1 MSNYTQF
8 NIYRKQMIELGLNTK
23 QYAQLLE
30 MPYEVVKDI
39 IYDKKGDYSMGIKD
53 LLRKNMMN
61 KHQELEKDF
70 DNTKMKAS
78 EIKMNEKINNEIEE
92 WYDKEYTVEMLKEKL
107 NINSNKEFER
117 EYDIM
122 IDGSKASHWFYAC
135 LLSKKFLDK
144 IAINVKKQF
153 IEQLYDIIVND
164 NSSKYKANNKL
175 TVTIKENNEYI
186 DWYKTFNSQ
195 EFMKKYNLTN
205 RQIANDMN
213 MAYSS
218 ACILTSGN
226 YVSRKGIKKYYEYVN
241 EIEEKN
247 IEVLDIEDKQETYE
261 AKVNENVIDEPYV
274 KVVENGNNTILKPQP
289 VILNV
294 SEIKD
299 DEVLSMPRELAKNI
313 ADSID
318 EHIAKTTNEML
329 RKILINRLTE
339 EEKTLIK
346 IFGGKIC

>member
-78 EIKMNEKINNEIEE
+78 EIKMNEKINNE
-92 WYDKEYTVEMLKEKL
+92 
-107 NINSNKEFER
+107 
-117 EYDIM
+117 
-122 IDGSKASHWFYAC
+122 
-135 LLSKKFLDK
+135 
-144 IAINVKKQF
+144 
-153 IEQLYDIIVND
+153 
-164 NSSKYKANNKL
+164 
-175 TVTIKENNEYI
+175 KENNEYI